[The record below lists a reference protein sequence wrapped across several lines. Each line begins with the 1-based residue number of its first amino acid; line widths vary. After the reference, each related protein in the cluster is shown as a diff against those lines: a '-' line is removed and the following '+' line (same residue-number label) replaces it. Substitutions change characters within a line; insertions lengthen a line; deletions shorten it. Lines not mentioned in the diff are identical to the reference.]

1 MTEEE
6 TAQFFLAWCAVI
18 SHSCLQSPSKLPCQV
33 DYAVPFSRHPYFSA
47 ALIKLNMKGE
57 PKVVL
62 CNENQ
67 TGERSLH
74 PCLTKDPLE
83 QSTLE
88 VRQVFFFTFSW
99 TECENS

>member
-1 MTEEE
+1 
-6 TAQFFLAWCAVI
+6 
-18 SHSCLQSPSKLPCQV
+18 
-33 DYAVPFSRHPYFSA
+33 
-47 ALIKLNMKGE
+47 MKAE
-57 PKVVL
+57 PKAVL

-88 VRQVFFFTFSW
+88 VRQVFFSHFLGQSVKTARTTTQQVS
-99 TECENS
+99 EGR